1 MTEKLYYHNGEVEVE
16 FKLYDYLENQKQYNL
31 PAPDDERM
39 DKLKVEFVPFHQLK
53 ITQKQKDSFSPDH
66 VIDIVENFHPALLRP
81 SGVAKYKDEYVLWD
95 GHHSATVSLCMGMQG
110 VICMVYECDTID
122 EINDIL
128 TYDTIEKF
136 DTNQL
141 LDLLE
146 CSDGLRE
153 EILKRFNQ
161 GA

>member
-1 MTEKLYYHNGEVEVE
+1 MTNEISYFGGRIKEE

-31 PAPDDERM
+31 PAPDDDRM
-39 DKLKVEFVPFHQLK
+39 NKLKVEFVPFHQLK
-53 ITQKQKDSFSPDH
+53 ITQKQKDSFSPEH

-81 SGVAKYKDEYVLWD
+81 SGVAKYNGDYILWD

-110 VICMVYECDTID
+110 AICMVYECDTID

-128 TYDTIEKF
+128 TYDTIESF
-136 DTNQL
+136 DKNQL
-141 LDLLE
+141 LDMID
-146 CSDGLRE
+146 CSDDLRE

-161 GA
+161 GT

>member
-1 MTEKLYYHNGEVEVE
+1 MTNEISYFGGRIKEE
-16 FKLYDYLENQKQYNL
+16 FKLYDYVENQKQYNL
-31 PAPDDERM
+31 PAPDDDRM
-39 DKLKVEFVPFHQLK
+39 NKLKVEFVPFHQLK
-53 ITQKQKDSFSPDH
+53 ITQKQKDSFSPEH

-81 SGVAKYKDEYVLWD
+81 SGVAKYNGDYILWD

-110 VICMVYECDTID
+110 AICMVYECDTID

-128 TYDTIEKF
+128 TYDTIESF
-136 DTNQL
+136 DKNQL
-141 LDLLE
+141 LDMID
-146 CSDGLRE
+146 CSDDLRE